1 MTTSIPDWVRINPT
15 VAAAL
20 RRGAPVVALESTV
33 ITHGLP
39 WPENLEIARQM
50 ETVIREAGAE
60 PATIGV
66 RAGVVQIGLA
76 ADELESLAQADQPLK
91 VSRRDIPTAVAS
103 RRDGGTTVAATML
116 CARMAGL
123 EVFATGGI
131 GGVHRGHDGDVS
143 ADLPELARTRVVVV
157 CSGAKSILDLP
168 RTLEWLETAGV
179 PVIGFGTTDFPAFF
193 TRSSAIPLVASASSS
208 GEVAR
213 LVRIHWQVPA
223 SGGVLVAVPC
233 PEDQSL
239 PLSQVEELL
248 SGANQAAQRKG
259 IQGKDLTPFLLQ
271 ELAHRSQGATLRA
284 NRALLINNART
295 AAQIAQAL
303 SSSGSSPNAAPC

>member
-20 RRGAPVVALESTV
+20 RQGAPVVALESTV

-50 ETVIREAGAE
+50 EAVVRESGAE

-91 VSRRDIPTAVAS
+91 VSRRDIPNAISS
-103 RRDGGTTVAATML
+103 RQDGGTTVAATML
-116 CARMAGL
+116 FARMAGL

-157 CSGAKSILDLP
+157 CAGAKSILDLP

-179 PVIGFGTTDFPAFF
+179 PVIGFGTTDFPGFF
-193 TRSSAIPLVASASSS
+193 SRSSGLPLVASASSP

-239 PLSQVEELL
+239 PQSQVEELL
-248 SGANQAAQRKG
+248 NDANQAAQEKG
-259 IQGKDLTPFLLQ
+259 IRGKDLTPFLLQ
-271 ELAHRSQGATLRA
+271 QLANRSHGATLRA

-295 AAQIAQAL
+295 AAQLAQSL
-303 SSSGSSPNAAPC
+303 SS